1 MNDRLSRYLL
11 CTLGAGLLSLAL
23 LHRPAYADLVT
34 TDRILAQEQAQ
45 QERERLKALLGRGDV
60 GKQLQTLG
68 VPPQEAQARVDA
80 MTDEEVRSMA
90 GKVGTLPAGGAL
102 GTTDL
107 ILILLVVILVV
118 LLI

>member
-1 MNDRLSRYLL
+1 MNDCLSRYLL
-11 CTLGAGLLSLAL
+11 SGLGAGLVSLAL
-23 LHRPAYADLVT
+23 LHGPAQAELVT
-34 TDRILAQEQAQ
+34 TDRILAQKQAQ
-45 QERERLKALLGRGDV
+45 QERERLKVLLGREDV
-60 GKQLQTLG
+60 GKQLQALG
-68 VPPQEAQARVDA
+68 VPSQEVQARVDA